1 MVVMDHGVCM
11 FPCQSQD
18 CFLPPS
24 SPLLA
29 CFRPWWAWSRLTEFP
44 PNPSH
49 IRTRLRHP
57 TTHCCKTRPPYL
69 SKAMFCC
76 LQLSGVKGT
85 TQCAALEPCFDPPSP
100 LLTYPGRHRETK
112 TEIWIKRKS
121 GPELPE
127 LQLPNQKCRLSGRN
141 KRINVL
147 RQNYQLIK
155 VEPTFMMTEIMMKQ
169 QHMAMTKIIQW
180 WWHIIITKGKLLNVD
195 FLGSLPPSPSDSG
208 VSDVEPSSS
217 SQVASPSPSSTL
229 PTPS

>member
-1 MVVMDHGVCM
+1 MFSFYSNPGCENDPRSWKMWILTQWDRTSKPWLIGMIIKILQPCKMFSSIPKNWQKSLLNKMVVMDHGVSM

-24 SPLLA
+24 SPLSA

-85 TQCAALEPCFDPPSP
+85 TQCAALEPCFDPPPPSWHIQAD
-100 LLTYPGRHRETK
+100 TGKQKQKYESSGK
-112 TEIWIKRKS
+112 VGQSCQIK
-121 GPELPE
+121 
-127 LQLPNQKCRLSGRN
+127 
-141 KRINVL
+141 NVVCL
-147 RQNYQLIK
+147 VVTRGS
-155 VEPTFMMTEIMMKQ
+155 TFWD
-169 QHMAMTKIIQW
+169 KII
-180 WWHIIITKGKLLNVD
+180 
-195 FLGSLPPSPSDSG
+195 SL
-208 VSDVEPSSS
+208 
-217 SQVASPSPSSTL
+217 
-229 PTPS
+229 

>member
-1 MVVMDHGVCM
+1 MVVMDHGVSM

-24 SPLLA
+24 SPLSD

-57 TTHCCKTRPPYL
+57 TTRCCKTRPPYL

-76 LQLSGVKGT
+76 LQLSGVRY
-85 TQCAALEPCFDPPSP
+85 DPVCCIRTLFWSPSL

-127 LQLPNQKCRLSGRN
+127 LQLPNQKCRLSGHN

-147 RQNYQLIK
+147 RQNFQLIK
-155 VEPTFMMTEIMMKQ
+155 VEPTFMMTEKMMKR

-180 WWHIIITKGKLLNVD
+180 WWHIIITKGK
-195 FLGSLPPSPSDSG
+195 
-208 VSDVEPSSS
+208 
-217 SQVASPSPSSTL
+217 
-229 PTPS
+229 